1 VTFPN
6 ELRARTLVLR
16 IIGFDLVVVE
26 VGNIAI
32 GLLHVGFFM
41 KVALWLKTRCDF
53 NGRKWSIYKLQ
64 KLGSFLQALGPLK

>member
-32 GLLHVGFFM
+32 GFLHE
-41 KVALWLKTRCDF
+41 
-53 NGRKWSIYKLQ
+53 
-64 KLGSFLQALGPLK
+64 GSFMVKNPM